1 MSEAVPAPRSRGS
14 HPWRLAGA
22 GGLEE
27 TLVFERRLFDAEGR
41 PLAPDRETVDF
52 AGAGLIPAVRLALA
66 GNVLLGR
73 LSPGDVR
80 AVADELRA
88 AGDGVRDLGG
98 LLEVL
103 GVAARLAL
111 DDPMNGVLTGP
122 LQRALAGEG
131 TSLLAALAHVCARP
145 DPRDVLVYVDVFV
158 RFRRGLVALALRLAR
173 ELPPFPPG
181 VLDGSVEV
189 FAWFRETGAR
199 DVDVDVDGRTESVPL
214 PAGLPEP
221 VANAAAGAVAEL
233 LASLRRD
240 AERLAHPRRDF
251 SGVARD
257 VGREL
262 LDGLAGLLLNGLSLA
277 RAPRLEQVEA
287 RLVPAGGLPT
297 RARHARSVS
306 IAGIPFADALGRFFA
321 VPSTPLTLPRTG
333 RIVVVRRTGGCPF
346 AVAGW
351 SEATPHE

>member
-1 MSEAVPAPRSRGS
+1 MSETLPARRTRGP
-14 HPWRLAGA
+14 HPWRLGNAGS
-22 GGLEE
+22 LEE

-41 PLAPDRETVDF
+41 PLDPDRETVDF

-103 GVAARLAL
+103 GPAARLAL
-111 DDPMNGVLTGP
+111 DDPMDGVLTGP

-131 TSLLAALAHVCARP
+131 TSLLEALAHVCARP
-145 DPRDVLVYVDVFV
+145 DPRDTLVYFDVFV

-173 ELPPFPPG
+173 ELPPFPPD

-199 DVDVDVDGRTESVPL
+199 VVDLDVDGRRENVPL

-221 VANAAAGAVAEL
+221 VAKAAAGAVAEL

-257 VGREL
+257 VGCEL
-262 LDGLAGLLLNGLSLA
+262 LDGLAGLLLNGLAGA
-277 RAPRLEQVEA
+277 RAPRPEEIEA

-297 RARHARSVS
+297 RARHARAVAV
-306 IAGIPFADALGRFFA
+306 AGAPFADALGRFFA
-321 VPSTPLTLPRTG
+321 VPSTPLTLPRTS
-333 RIVVVRRTGGCPF
+333 RIVVVRRTGSCPF
-346 AVAGW
+346 AGAGW
-351 SEATPHE
+351 SEATPQV